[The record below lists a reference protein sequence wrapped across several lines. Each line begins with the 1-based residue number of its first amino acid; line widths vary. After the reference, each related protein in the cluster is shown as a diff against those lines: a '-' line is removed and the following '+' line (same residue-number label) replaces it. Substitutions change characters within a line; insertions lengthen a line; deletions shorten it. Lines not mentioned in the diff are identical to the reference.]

1 MRSESQTEYE
11 PTLQNARVL
20 FQMRPKK
27 IQTSQKSGKTPLTL
41 CGPEEFPPWPSD
53 EGAEAGPLLSRLQGE
68 VSQQSISEICKQWPC
83 ALPVWVRSLRGLL
96 GNRRADLNPSEKK
109 TRSLRRMRPGSVQ
122 DVGEGTPYTKAS
134 SLLRNGRA
142 ALGRTDPRCR
152 RIQQPANI
160 SIRLSS

>member
-96 GNRRADLNPSEKK
+96 GNRRADLRDIGCLS
-109 TRSLRRMRPGSVQ
+109 
-122 DVGEGTPYTKAS
+122 KACEILDAYRKPPEAS
-134 SLLRNGRA
+134 QTFA
-142 ALGRTDPRCR
+142 F
-152 RIQQPANI
+152 NI
-160 SIRLSS
+160 VCCSAHEEHP